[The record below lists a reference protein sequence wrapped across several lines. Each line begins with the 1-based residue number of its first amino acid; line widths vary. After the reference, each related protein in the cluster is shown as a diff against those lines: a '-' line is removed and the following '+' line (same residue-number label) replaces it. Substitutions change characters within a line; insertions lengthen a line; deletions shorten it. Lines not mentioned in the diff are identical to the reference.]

1 MAMFISMSFTV
12 CNAQIKNSKTETVKI
27 LGNCEICESTIEKA
41 GSLKKVAQV
50 DLNKDTKMASITY
63 DSSKTTKDEVLKRIL
78 DEVE

>member
-50 DLNKDTKMASITY
+50 DWNKDTKMASITY